1 LNFHAESDR
10 LRQDDILQQVLD
22 WKPAPRD

>member
-10 LRQDDILQQVLD
+10 LSQDDILRQVLD
-22 WKPAPRD
+22 LKAAPRD